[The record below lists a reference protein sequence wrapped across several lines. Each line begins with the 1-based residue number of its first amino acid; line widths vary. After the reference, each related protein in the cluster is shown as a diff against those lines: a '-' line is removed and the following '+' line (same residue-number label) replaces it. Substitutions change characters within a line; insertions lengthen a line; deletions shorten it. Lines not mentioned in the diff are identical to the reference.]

1 MEKTVY
7 ANDIKNHLTMNDK
20 KYKKHRIVELLSR
33 MGVTPK
39 TMVDVFEKDKV
50 ISRGT
55 VYNLFG
61 GYCKKVPRKV
71 ESLLL
76 KSLKTV
82 TEEAILV
89 ANTEK
94 EKHKLETLNQI
105 REVINES
112 KKYLQGLD
120 EMNEAVFDMGV
131 LEENKVQMDEREK
144 QFIESFIDHI
154 AV

>member
-1 MEKTVY
+1 METIYSK
-7 ANDIKNHLTMNDK
+7 DIKNFLTLNDK
-20 KYKKHRIVELLSR
+20 KYKKHKIVELLSR

-39 TMVDVFEKDKV
+39 TMVDVFEKDKI

-71 ESLLL
+71 ENLLL

-82 TEEAILV
+82 TEEAIMV
-89 ANTEK
+89 ANSDK
-94 EKHKLETLNQI
+94 DKHKFETLNQI
-105 REVINES
+105 KEAIIES

-144 QFIESFIDHI
+144 YFIE
-154 AV
+154 